1 MAWLES
7 MTESLHPSTLF
18 FDVFNGDAD
27 GICALH
33 QLRLKDPLHSTLI
46 TGVKRHTRLLESL
59 EPPAGAQLTVL
70 DVAMKE
76 NGEDLRRLLRAGC
89 RIRYFDHHFP
99 GDIPEHPGL
108 EAHIDTSPD
117 VCTSLLVDRALN
129 GAFRAW
135 AVTAAFGDNL
145 HHAAIQVAAEPTGAT
160 GGSRG
165 TGGTAPLGL
174 EPERLDALRELG
186 ELLNYNAYGD
196 TLADLHFHPADLYR
210 ALSPYADP
218 LDFFH
223 SAPETATLREGYR
236 ADMALAAQCQPLL
249 DDGVGR
255 VVLFPAAAWARRVQG
270 VFANAMANQRPG
282 QAHALGV
289 ENLDGTLR
297 LSIRAP
303 LERPRGA
310 DALARSFPSGGGRAG
325 AAGINSLPPDDLTGF
340 IDRFRLAFPKDR

>member
-1 MAWLES
+1 MAWFES
-7 MTESLHPSTLF
+7 MTDLLPPPTLL

-33 QLRLKDPLHSTLI
+33 QLRLKNPARSTLI
-46 TGVKRHTRLLESL
+46 TGVKRHTRLLEGL
-59 EPPAGAQLTVL
+59 DPPPGAQLTVL

-76 NGEDLRRLLRAGC
+76 NGEDVRRLLRAGC

-99 GDIPEHPGL
+99 GEIPEHPAL
-108 EAHIDTSPD
+108 ETHIDTSPD
-117 VCTSLLVDRALN
+117 VCTSLLVDRALD

-145 HHAAIQVAAEPTGAT
+145 HQAAIKAATEAAA
-160 GGSRG
+160 G
-165 TGGTAPLGL
+165 TEPLGL

-196 TLADLHFHPADLYR
+196 SLADLHFHPADLYR

-223 SAPETATLREGYR
+223 SAPETAILRDGYR
-236 ADMALAAQCQPLL
+236 ADMALASQCQPLL

-255 VVLFPAAAWARRVQG
+255 VVVLPGAAWARRVQG

-282 QAHALGV
+282 QAHVLGV
-289 ENLDGTLR
+289 ENPDGSLR

-310 DALARSFPSGGGRAG
+310 DALARSFPNGGGRAG
-325 AAGINSLPPDDLTGF
+325 AAGINSLSPDALTGF
-340 IDRFRLAFPKDR
+340 IDRFRQAFPKDL

>member
-1 MAWLES
+1 
-7 MTESLHPSTLF
+7 
-18 FDVFNGDAD
+18 VFNGDAD

-33 QLRLKDPLHSTLI
+33 QLRLRHPARSTLI
-46 TGVKRHTRLLESL
+46 TGVKRHTRLLASL
-59 EPPAGAQLTVL
+59 DPPAGAHLTVL

-108 EAHIDTSPD
+108 EAHIDTSPE
-117 VCTSLLVDRALN
+117 VCTSLLVDRALD
-129 GAFRAW
+129 GAYRAW

-145 HHAAIQVAAEPTGAT
+145 HDAAIKAATEATETTG
-160 GGSRG
+160 
-165 TGGTAPLGL
+165 PLGL
-174 EPERLDALRELG
+174 EAERLDDLRELG

-223 SAPETATLREGYR
+223 SAPEIATLREGRR
-236 ADMALAAQCQPLL
+236 ADLALAAKCQPLL
-249 DDGVGR
+249 DDGAGR
-255 VVLFPAAAWARRVQG
+255 VVLLPGAAWARRVQG
-270 VFANAMANQRPG
+270 VFANAMANERPDV
-282 QAHALGV
+282 ANVLGV
-289 ENLDGTLR
+289 ENPDGTLR

-303 LERPRGA
+303 LARPRGA
-310 DALARSFPSGGGRAG
+310 DALARSFPGGGGRAG
-325 AAGINSLPPDDLTGF
+325 AAGINSLPPDALTGF
-340 IDRFRLAFPKDR
+340 IDRLRQAFPKDL

>member
-1 MAWLES
+1 MAWFES
-7 MTESLHPSTLF
+7 MMDPLHPPTLL

-33 QLRLKDPLHSTLI
+33 QLRLKDPARSTLI
-46 TGVKRHTRLLESL
+46 TGVKRHTRLLEAL
-59 EPPAGAQLTVL
+59 DPPSGAQLTVL

-76 NGEDLRRLLRAGC
+76 NGEHLRRLLQAGC

-99 GDIPEHPGL
+99 GEIPEHPRL

-117 VCTSLLVDRALN
+117 VCTSLLVDRALD

-145 HHAAIQVAAEPTGAT
+145 HDVAREAAAH
-160 GGSRG
+160 
-165 TGGTAPLGL
+165 LGL
-174 EPERLDALRELG
+174 EPERLEALRELG

-236 ADMALAAQCQPLL
+236 ADMAMAAECKPLL
-249 DDGVGR
+249 DDGSGR
-255 VVLFPAAAWARRVQG
+255 VLLLPGAAWARRVQG
-270 VFANAMANQRPG
+270 IFANRMANERPD
-282 QAHALGV
+282 QAHVLGV
-289 ENLDGTLR
+289 ENPDGTLR

-303 LERPRGA
+303 MERPRGA
-310 DALARSFPSGGGRAG
+310 DALARSFPNGGGRAG
-325 AAGINSLPPDDLTGF
+325 AAGINSLPPDTLTGF
-340 IDRFRLAFPKDR
+340 IDRFRQAFSKS